1 MKRRGRLLLGVML
14 KCLSLKSNDFPK
26 DLRLLMF
33 LSVAPI

>member
-1 MKRRGRLLLGVML
+1 MKKRGRLLLGVML
-14 KCLSLKSNDFPK
+14 KCLSLKSSDFPR